1 MCMVCR
7 SDSFNLEVRRGS
19 FIQLLV
25 LGFVFGHRSFTE
37 PVLSGTEGFF
47 FKPRG
52 LVLACYKTAAFNRIQ
67 IYLQLFWV
75 TLNEY
80 FNLGISVPRKKGS

>member
-47 FKPRG
+47 F
-52 LVLACYKTAAFNRIQ
+52 
-67 IYLQLFWV
+67 
-75 TLNEY
+75 
-80 FNLGISVPRKKGS
+80 